1 MCSFC
6 GICNITG
13 NVKTYSESWHIPRHA
28 YLIHI
33 LDIEATSTTS
43 DVPGHGQS
51 GQHLYL
57 YTPKRSLHR
66 HLTSPDMQHPGD
78 ISGVCTHLGTSEA
91 TSKTSG
97 RDPAPDI
104 SCPQDVVRCCQ
115 TPPGTRAISQSAG
128 DALVP
133 PRGYNVKEIMQ
144 APNMQ
149 VGKGPMPGCMIQIP
163 GATEHPSFLRSQQH
177 R

>member
-1 MCSFC
+1 MHSLTSCNIDLQYKSAIILSYYKMQMCSFC

-33 LDIEATSTTS
+33 LHIEATSTTS

-57 YTPKRSLHR
+57 YTPNRSLHR
-66 HLTSPDMQHPGD
+66 HLISPDMQHPGD
-78 ISGVCTHLGTSEA
+78 ISGVCAHLGTSEA
-91 TSKTSG
+91 TSETSG

-115 TPPGTRAISQSAG
+115 TPPGTRAISQSVRHSST
-128 DALVP
+128 DQNSQMCTHVLLVP
-133 PRGYNVKEIMQ
+133 GF
-144 APNMQ
+144 AL
-149 VGKGPMPGCMIQIP
+149 
-163 GATEHPSFLRSQQH
+163 A
-177 R
+177 